1 MQNVVLKEF
10 LKDFTAAP
18 IRVSKEAKMDT
29 YLIDAE
35 LEHYL
40 GERLSS
46 SSMQALRRLHV
57 RACARFNGA
66 ELEEYR
72 RRLRAHARAYARLG
86 RMLQS
91 PFRHME
97 TALFLS
103 SLILFVAGIVMI
115 LNGELSVLVAC
126 GTAAGLVGMVECARK
141 LADHWRRYG
150 VMEAVY
156 RELEENLAKGY

>member
-1 MQNVVLKEF
+1 MQNVVLKDF
-10 LKDFTAAP
+10 LKDYPVAP
-18 IRVSKEAKMDT
+18 ICVPKEAKMDT

-57 RACARFNGA
+57 RACARFHGA

-91 PFRHME
+91 PFRHLE

-115 LNGELSVLVAC
+115 FNRELSVLVAC

-141 LADHWRRYG
+141 LAGHWHRYG

>member
-1 MQNVVLKEF
+1 
-10 LKDFTAAP
+10 
-18 IRVSKEAKMDT
+18 MDT
-29 YLIDAE
+29 YMIDAE

-46 SSMQALRRLHV
+46 TSRDALRRLQI
-57 RACARFNGA
+57 RSCARFHGA

-103 SLILFVAGIVMI
+103 SLILFVAGIVMVFT
-115 LNGELSVLVAC
+115 GELSILVAC
-126 GTAAGLVGMVECARK
+126 GTAAGLVGMLDCARK
-141 LADHWRRYG
+141 LADHWQRYG

-156 RELEENLAKGY
+156 RELEKKLAEG

>member
-1 MQNVVLKEF
+1 
-10 LKDFTAAP
+10 
-18 IRVSKEAKMDT
+18 MDT
-29 YLIDAE
+29 YMIDAE

-46 SSMQALRRLHV
+46 SSRQALCRLHV
-57 RACARFNGA
+57 RACARFHGA

-103 SLILFVAGIVMI
+103 SFTLFVAGIVMVV
-115 LNGELSVLVAC
+115 NGDLSALVAC
-126 GTAAGLVGMVECARK
+126 GTAAGLVGMIECARK
-141 LADHWRRYG
+141 LAGHWHRYG

-156 RELEENLAKGY
+156 RELDEQLANGC

>member
-1 MQNVVLKEF
+1 
-10 LKDFTAAP
+10 
-18 IRVSKEAKMDT
+18 MDT
-29 YLIDAE
+29 YMIDAE

-46 SSMQALRRLHV
+46 SSRQALRRLHV
-57 RACARFNGA
+57 RACARFHGA

-103 SLILFVAGIVMI
+103 SFTLFVAGIVMVV
-115 LNGELSVLVAC
+115 NGDLSVLVAC
-126 GTAAGLVGMVECARK
+126 GTAAGLVGMIECARR
-141 LADHWRRYG
+141 LAGHWHRYG
-150 VMEAVY
+150 IMEAVY
-156 RELEENLAKGY
+156 RELEEQLANGY